1 MYFWFFIAILTTLGC
16 LTPSNQIATP
26 TPIEENQN
34 PLLEKLVD
42 NDENDLRENVDDVA
56 TVDNDGSSR
65 PFVDSEDVVVAVQ
78 DLETLNQLTQTHSF
92 GALLPTTEE
101 ALLPTE
107 RVSTKW
113 LYENHDGYRNIA
125 THIQK
130 RIDAIS
136 TDIERDLI
144 IELKDA
150 LQYPAGNVGRRLD
163 NRWFQSDIAFFEL
176 IGVINRLDK
185 KDFYNTCGEIRFV
198 YRLAY
203 QNDSGASSRLPLT
216 MNVVMVPTET
226 NCIEVASQWIRPKDT
241 TDDTWLLNNA
251 LNTENLEFKH
261 LELNA
266 QIVRFPSGL
275 ETEFAGQALYLLRVY
290 GLDTSK
296 TPLQVLNLPLE
307 NSPNVQA
314 LTKDAVLKASFVDW
328 INRNTTDIDNGTHLI
343 PDQYLATEALSYS
356 TLGIHRQANKA
367 FDVLF
372 DDETM
377 LQLQEPTGTL
387 QWINSKESVV
397 DRLNNSS
404 CIGCHQAS
412 TTAGFHFLGTENPDI
427 SGVTNRLTLPF
438 SAHFHRETS
447 RRRQQLTQFING
459 ETEQTF
465 RPHSLAPN
473 TDHVETNHSCILPE
487 HQKDFQ
493 ENAQWTCKE
502 NETCEQVVESNIGI
516 QFGQCMPTKSDLL
529 SGNTCRTGTITNR
542 STTSSGV
549 FNLHAYKDTFTQQQR
564 YSLAE
569 GKSFTYDSLNC
580 RPTRIGVPL
589 GRAYRK
595 CTPEERA
602 FKPQQSNVTNPE
614 ICAVVGG
621 SQFDS
626 CVEKDFHKCLDTIV
640 ARGMVDSCHLNR
652 FCREDYICQTL
663 PYQLQGVDTEMGK
676 AIVESGVGFCTPTYF
691 VFQLRLD
698 GHPIP

>member
-1 MYFWFFIAILTTLGC
+1 MYFWFFIATLTILGC
-16 LTPSNQIATP
+16 LPPNNQRTTP
-26 TPIEENQN
+26 TSSEEKQN
-34 PLLEKLVD
+34 PLQEKLIANDKNDTREKAD
-42 NDENDLRENVDDVA
+42 NTA
-56 TVDNDGSSR
+56 TVEKKSS
-65 PFVDSEDVVVAVQ
+65 PSLLVHSDDIVVAVQ
-78 DLETLNQLTQTHSF
+78 DLDTLNQIQWTHSF
-92 GALLPTTEE
+92 GTLLPTTEE
-101 ALLPTE
+101 PLLPTE

-113 LYENHDGYRNIA
+113 LYENHDGYRDIA
-125 THIQK
+125 KHIQK

-136 TDIERDLI
+136 TGVERDLI

-163 NRWFQSDIAFFEL
+163 NRWFQSDISFFEL

-216 MNVVMVPTET
+216 MNIVMVPTET
-226 NCIEVASQWIRPKDT
+226 NCIDVASQWIRPKDT
-241 TDDTWLLNNA
+241 TDDAWLFNHA
-251 LNTENLEFKH
+251 LNLENLQFKH

-296 TPLQVLNLPLE
+296 TPLQVRDIPLE

-314 LTKDAVLKASFVDW
+314 LTKDPALKTSFVAW
-328 INRNTTDIDNGTHLI
+328 INHNITDIDNGTHLI

-356 TLGIHRQANKA
+356 TLGIHRRANKA

-377 LQLQEPTGTL
+377 LKLQEPTGVL
-387 QWINSKESVV
+387 QWIASKESVI

-412 TTAGFHFLGTENPDI
+412 TTAGFHFLGTDNPNI
-427 SGVTNRLTLPF
+427 SGVTNRLNLPF
-438 SAHFHRETS
+438 SAHFHRETF
-447 RRRQQLTQFING
+447 RRQRQLAQFING
-459 ETEQTF
+459 ETEETF
-465 RPHSLAPN
+465 RPHSLTPN
-473 TDHVETNHSCILPE
+473 TAQVETNHSCILPE

-493 ENAQWTCKE
+493 ENARWTCKE
-502 NETCEQVVESNIGI
+502 NETCEHVVDSKIGI
-516 QFGQCMPTKSDLL
+516 QFGQCMPIKSNLL
-529 SGNTCRTGTITNR
+529 SGNTCRTGTITNS
-542 STTSSGV
+542 STTSTEV
-549 FNLHAYKDTFTQQQR
+549 FNLHAYKDIFTQQQR
-564 YSLAE
+564 YSIAE
-569 GKSFTYDSLNC
+569 GNSFTYDSLNC

-602 FKPQQSNVTNPE
+602 FTPQQSNVENPE

-621 SQFDS
+621 SKFDS

-663 PYQLQGVDTEMGK
+663 PYQLEGVDTEMGK

>member
-1 MYFWFFIAILTTLGC
+1 MYFWFFITILSFLGC
-16 LTPSNQIATP
+16 LPQNNKPAEPESQDISNNKDSMKIFANVSSVDKILSP
-26 TPIEENQN
+26 DGLIN
-34 PLLEKLVD
+34 PD
-42 NDENDLRENVDDVA
+42 
-56 TVDNDGSSR
+56 
-65 PFVDSEDVVVAVQ
+65 DVVVAIQ
-78 DLETLNQLTQTHSF
+78 DIDTLNQIHWTHSLE
-92 GALLPTTEE
+92 ALLPTTGEP
-101 ALLPTE
+101 LLPTE
-107 RVSTKW
+107 RVSTQW
-113 LYENHDGYRNIA
+113 LYANHDGYRYIA
-125 THIQK
+125 KHIQQ
-130 RIDAIS
+130 RIDVIS

-203 QNDSGASSRLPLT
+203 QNDSGVSSRLPLT
-216 MNVVMVPTET
+216 LNIVMVPTET
-226 NCIEVASQWIRPKDT
+226 NCIDVASQWVRPKDA
-241 TDDTWLLNNA
+241 TDDRWLFNNA
-251 LNTENLEFKH
+251 LNPENLKFKH

-266 QIVRFPSGL
+266 QIIRFPSGL
-275 ETEFAGQALYLLRVY
+275 ETEFAGQALYLLRIY
-290 GLDTSK
+290 GLDTLK
-296 TPLQVLNLPLE
+296 TPLQVLNIPLE

-314 LTKDAVLKASFVDW
+314 LAKDAALKATFVAW
-328 INRNTTDIDNGTHLI
+328 INDNTTNIDNGTHLI

-356 TLGIHRQANKA
+356 TLGIHRRANKA
-367 FDVLF
+367 FDVFF

-387 QWINSKESVV
+387 QWIKSKESVI

-412 TTAGFHFLGTENPDI
+412 TTAGFHFLGADNPNI

-447 RRRQQLTQFING
+447 RRQQQLAQFING
-459 ETEQTF
+459 ETEHTF

-473 TDHVETNHSCILPE
+473 TAQVETNHSCILPE

-502 NETCEQVVESNIGI
+502 NEICEQVVESKSGI
-516 QFGQCMPTKSDLL
+516 QFGQCMPIKSDLL
-529 SGNTCRTGTITNR
+529 SGNTCRTGTITN
-542 STTSSGV
+542 SSTSSTGV

-569 GKSFTYDSLNC
+569 GNSFTYDSLNC

-602 FKPQQSNVTNPE
+602 FKLQQINVENPE

-640 ARGMVDSCHLNR
+640 ARGMVDSCHINR

-663 PYQLQGVDTEMGK
+663 PYQLEGVDTEMGK
-676 AIVESGVGFCTPTYF
+676 AIVEAGVGFCTPTYF

-698 GHPIP
+698 GHPVP